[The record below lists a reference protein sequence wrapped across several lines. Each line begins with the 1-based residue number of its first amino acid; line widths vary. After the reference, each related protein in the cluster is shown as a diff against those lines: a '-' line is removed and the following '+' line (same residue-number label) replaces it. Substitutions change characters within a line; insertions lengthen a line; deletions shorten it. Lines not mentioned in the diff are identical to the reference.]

1 MSANSAAAALGLLR
15 LGGMQRSEL
24 FQLFTPEALALLGS
38 IGDLDAKADVVKLVS
53 ALRAEGYAP
62 GLVAAVLT
70 QAKLRR
76 RARKKFGDF
85 TDGML
90 FTEDGLEQ
98 ASRLQAAALHAGRFR
113 GAGIKQVADLGCG
126 LGAESMAMGAIE
138 LNVRAF
144 EIDEITAALAVFNLG
159 AFDNVEVEQAD
170 ITTLDLSKFEAL
182 FFDPARREL
191 DGKGERAAR
200 KFDPSQFSPNFD
212 WVLEQARTKPSG
224 IKLGPGHPHEAIA
237 QDAEAQWL
245 SIDGDLVELALWFG
259 EVKRPKV
266 ARAATVVNST
276 GRHEIVSD
284 TFESEPAEVG
294 AIKNF
299 IYEPDNAV
307 VRSHLIADLAR
318 QVDATLISKEIAY
331 LTSDSEIDSPMMRG
345 FRVIDEMAFDRKKL
359 KAYLRDRNIGTLEIK
374 KRGVDV
380 VPEQLRKELNL
391 KGEIAATLIL
401 TRVGDDHRALLA
413 EAL

>member
-1 MSANSAAAALGLLR
+1 MDRNEFAK
-15 LGGMQRSEL
+15 
-24 FQLFTPEALALLGS
+24 LFTPEALALLNA
-38 IGDLDAKADVVKLVS
+38 IGDLDAKADVLKLVS
-53 ALRAEGYAP
+53 ALRAEGYDP
-62 GLVAAVLT
+62 GLVAAVLS

-126 LGAESMAMGAIE
+126 LGAESMAMGAID

-144 EIDEITAALAVFNLG
+144 EIDEVTAALAVFNLG
-159 AFDNVEVEQAD
+159 AFENVEVEQAD
-170 ITTLDLSKFEAL
+170 ITTLDLSQFEAL

-191 DGKGERAAR
+191 DGKGERATR
-200 KFDPSQFSPNFD
+200 KFDPAQFSPNFN
-212 WVLEQARTKPSG
+212 WVLEQARTKPTG

-276 GRHEIVSD
+276 GRHEIVSE
-284 TFESEPAEVG
+284 TFESEPAEVSQL
-294 AIKNF
+294 KQF
-299 IYEPDNAV
+299 IYEPDNAI
-307 VRSHLIADLAR
+307 VRSHLIADLANE
-318 QVDATLISKEIAY
+318 VGATLISREIAY
-331 LTSDSEIDSPMMRG
+331 LTSDEQIDSPMMRG
-345 FRVIDEMAFDRKKL
+345 FRVLDEMAFDRKKL
-359 KAYLRDRNIGTLEIK
+359 KAYLRERNIGTLEIK

-380 VPEQLRKELNL
+380 VPEQLRKELSL

-401 TRVGDDHRALLA
+401 TRIGDDHRALLA
-413 EAL
+413 EPLT

>member
-1 MSANSAAAALGLLR
+1 
-15 LGGMQRSEL
+15 MQRAEL
-24 FQLFTPEALALLGS
+24 FKLFTPEALALLGS
-38 IGDLDAKADVVKLVS
+38 IGDLDAKADVLKLVS
-53 ALRAEGYAP
+53 ALRAEGYDP
-62 GLVAAVLT
+62 GLVAAVLS

-113 GAGIKQVADLGCG
+113 GAGITQVADLGCG
-126 LGAESMAMGAIE
+126 LGAESMAMGAID

-159 AFDNVEVEQAD
+159 SFDNVEVERAD
-170 ITTLDLSKFEAL
+170 ITTLDLSQFEAL

-200 KFDPSQFSPNFD
+200 KFDPAQFAPNFD
-212 WVLEQARTKPSG
+212 WVLAQARTKPTG
-224 IKLGPGHPHEAIA
+224 IKVGPGHPPEAIP

-245 SIDGDLVELALWFG
+245 SLDGDLVELGLWFG
-259 EVKRPKV
+259 DVKRPRV
-266 ARAATVVNST
+266 ARAATVVNAS
-276 GRHEIVSD
+276 GRHEIVSE
-284 TFESEPAEVG
+284 TFVSEPADVE
-294 AIKNF
+294 AIKQF

-318 QVDATLISKEIAY
+318 QVGATLISREIAY
-331 LTSDSEIDSPMMRG
+331 LSSDVEIDSPLMRG

-380 VPEQLRKELNL
+380 VPEQLRKELSL

-401 TRVGDDHRALLA
+401 TRVGDDHRALIAQPL
-413 EAL
+413 

>member
-1 MSANSAAAALGLLR
+1 MD
-15 LGGMQRSEL
+15 RSE
-24 FQLFTPEALALLGS
+24 FAKLFTPEALALLNA
-38 IGDLDAKADVVKLVS
+38 IGDLDAKADVLKLVS
-53 ALRAEGYAP
+53 ALRAEGYDP
-62 GLVAAVLT
+62 GLVAAVLS

-113 GAGIKQVADLGCG
+113 GAGISQVADLGCG
-126 LGAESMAMGAIE
+126 LGAESMAMGAID

-144 EIDEITAALAVFNLG
+144 EIDEVTAALAVFNLG

-170 ITTLDLSKFEAL
+170 ITTLDLSQFEAL

-191 DGKGERAAR
+191 DGKGERATR
-200 KFDPSQFSPNFD
+200 KFDPAQFSPNFN
-212 WVLEQARTKPSG
+212 WVLEQARTKPTG

-276 GRHEIVSD
+276 GRHEIVSE
-284 TFESEPAEVG
+284 TFESELAEVSTL
-294 AIKNF
+294 KQF

-318 QVDATLISKEIAY
+318 EVGASLISREIAY
-331 LTSDSEIDSPMMRG
+331 LSSDQEIESPMMRG

-359 KAYLRDRNIGTLEIK
+359 KAYLREQNIGTLEIK

-380 VPEQLRKELNL
+380 VPEQLRKEMSL

-401 TRVGDDHRALLA
+401 TRVGDDHRALIAQPL
-413 EAL
+413 

>member
-1 MSANSAAAALGLLR
+1 
-15 LGGMQRSEL
+15 MQRAEL
-24 FQLFTPEALALLGS
+24 FKLFTPEALALLGS
-38 IGDLDAKADVVKLVS
+38 IGDLDAKADVLKLVS
-53 ALRAEGYAP
+53 ALRAEGYDP
-62 GLVAAVLT
+62 GLVAAVLS

-113 GAGIKQVADLGCG
+113 GAGITQVADLGCG
-126 LGAESMAMGAIE
+126 LGAESMAMAAID

-170 ITTLDLSKFEAL
+170 ITTLDLSQFEAL

-200 KFDPSQFSPNFD
+200 KFDPAQFAPNFD
-212 WVLEQARTKPSG
+212 WVLEQARTKPTG
-224 IKLGPGHPHEAIA
+224 IKVGPGHPHDAIP

-245 SIDGDLVELALWFG
+245 SIDGDLVELGLWFG

-266 ARAATVVNST
+266 ARAATVVNAS
-276 GRHEIVSD
+276 GRHEIVSEA
-284 TFESEPAEVG
+284 FESEPLDVETLKQYV
-294 AIKNF
+294 
-299 IYEPDNAV
+299 YEPDNAV
-307 VRSHLIADLAR
+307 VRSHLIAELGR
-318 QVDATLISKEIAY
+318 EVGATLIAPEIAY
-331 LTSDSEIDSPMMRG
+331 LSSDEKIDSPMMRG

-380 VPEQLRKELNL
+380 VPEQLRKELAL

-413 EAL
+413 EPLR

>member
-1 MSANSAAAALGLLR
+1 
-15 LGGMQRSEL
+15 
-24 FQLFTPEALALLGS
+24 
-38 IGDLDAKADVVKLVS
+38 
-53 ALRAEGYAP
+53 
-62 GLVAAVLT
+62 
-70 QAKLRR
+70 
-76 RARKKFGDF
+76 
-85 TDGML
+85 ML

-138 LNVRAF
+138 LNVCAF

-170 ITTLDLSKFEAL
+170 IKTLDLSKFEAL

-284 TFESEPAEVG
+284 VFESEPAEVG

>member
-1 MSANSAAAALGLLR
+1 MD
-15 LGGMQRSEL
+15 RSE
-24 FQLFTPEALALLGS
+24 FAKLFTPEALALLNA
-38 IGDLDAKADVVKLVS
+38 IGDLDAKADVLKLVS
-53 ALRAEGYAP
+53 ALRAEGYDP
-62 GLVAAVLT
+62 GLVAAVLS

-113 GAGIKQVADLGCG
+113 GAGITQVADLGCG
-126 LGAESMAMGAIE
+126 LGAESMAMGAID

-144 EIDEITAALAVFNLG
+144 EIDEVTAALAVFNVG

-170 ITTLDLSKFEAL
+170 ITTLDLSQFEAL

-191 DGKGERAAR
+191 DGKGERATR
-200 KFDPSQFSPNFD
+200 KFDPAQFSPNFN
-212 WVLEQARTKPSG
+212 WVLEQARTKPTG

-276 GRHEIVSD
+276 GRHEIVSE
-284 TFESEPAEVG
+284 TFESEPADVSPL
-294 AIKNF
+294 KQF

-318 QVDATLISKEIAY
+318 EVGASLISREIAY
-331 LTSDSEIDSPMMRG
+331 LTSESEIDSPMMRG
-345 FRVIDEMAFDRKKL
+345 FRVVDEMAFDRKKL
-359 KAYLRDRNIGTLEIK
+359 KAYLRERNIGRLEIK

-380 VPEQLRKELNL
+380 VPEQLRKEMSL

-401 TRVGDDHRALLA
+401 TRVGDDHRALIAQPL
-413 EAL
+413 

>member
-1 MSANSAAAALGLLR
+1 
-15 LGGMQRSEL
+15 MQRAEL
-24 FQLFTPEALALLGS
+24 FKLFTPEALALLGS
-38 IGDLDAKADVVKLVS
+38 IGDLDAKADVLKLVS
-53 ALRAEGYAP
+53 ALRAEGYDP
-62 GLVAAVLT
+62 GLVAAVLS

-85 TDGML
+85 TDGMR

-113 GAGIKQVADLGCG
+113 GAGITQVADLGCG
-126 LGAESMAMGAIE
+126 LGAESMAMGAID

-159 AFDNVEVEQAD
+159 SFDNVEVEQAD
-170 ITTLDLSKFEAL
+170 ITTLDLSQFEAL

-200 KFDPSQFSPNFD
+200 KFDPAQFAPNFD
-212 WVLEQARTKPSG
+212 WVLAQARTKPTG
-224 IKLGPGHPHEAIA
+224 IKVGPGHPHEAIP

-245 SIDGDLVELALWFG
+245 SIDGDLVELGLWFG
-259 EVKRPKV
+259 DVKRPRV
-266 ARAATVVNST
+266 ARAATVVNAS
-276 GRHEIVSD
+276 GRHEIVSE
-284 TFESEPAEVG
+284 TFVSEPADVE
-294 AIKNF
+294 AIKQF

-318 QVDATLISKEIAY
+318 QVGATLISREIAY
-331 LTSDSEIDSPMMRG
+331 LSSDVEIDSPLMRG

-359 KAYLRDRNIGTLEIK
+359 KAYLRDRSIGTLEIK

-380 VPEQLRKELNL
+380 VPEQLRKEMSL

-401 TRVGDDHRALLA
+401 TRVGDDHRALIAQPL
-413 EAL
+413 

>member
-1 MSANSAAAALGLLR
+1 LPR
-15 LGGMQRSEL
+15 LERMDRSE
-24 FQLFTPEALALLGS
+24 FAKLFTPEALALLNA
-38 IGDLDAKADVVKLVS
+38 IGDLDAKADVLKLVS
-53 ALRAEGYAP
+53 ALRAEGYDP
-62 GLVAAVLT
+62 GLVAAVLS

-113 GAGIKQVADLGCG
+113 GAGITQVADLGCG
-126 LGAESMAMGAIE
+126 LGAESIAMGAID

-144 EIDEITAALAVFNLG
+144 EIDEVTAALAVFNLG
-159 AFDNVEVEQAD
+159 AFENVEVEQAD
-170 ITTLDLSKFEAL
+170 ITTLDLSQFEAL

-191 DGKGERAAR
+191 DGKGERATR
-200 KFDPSQFSPNFD
+200 KFDPAQFSPNFN
-212 WVLEQARTKPSG
+212 WVLEQARTKPTG

-237 QDAEAQWL
+237 EDAEAQWL

-276 GRHEIVSD
+276 GRHEIVSE
-284 TFESEPAEVG
+284 TFESEPADVS
-294 AIKNF
+294 ALKQF

-318 QVDATLISKEIAY
+318 EVGASLVSREIAY
-331 LTSDSEIDSPMMRG
+331 LSSDRQIDSPMMRG
-345 FRVIDEMAFDRKKL
+345 FRVIDEMSFDRKKL
-359 KAYLRDRNIGTLEIK
+359 KAYLRERNIGTLEIK

-380 VPEQLRKELNL
+380 VPEQLRKELSL

-401 TRVGDDHRALLA
+401 TRVGDDHRALIAQPL
-413 EAL
+413 

>member
-1 MSANSAAAALGLLR
+1 MDRNEFAK
-15 LGGMQRSEL
+15 
-24 FQLFTPEALALLGS
+24 LFTPEALALLNS

-53 ALRAEGYAP
+53 ALRAEGYDA
-62 GLVAAVLT
+62 GLVAAVLS

-113 GAGIKQVADLGCG
+113 GAGISEVADLGCG
-126 LGAESMAMGAIE
+126 IGAESIAMAAIE
-138 LNVRAF
+138 LNVKAF
-144 EIDEITAALAVFNLG
+144 EIDEITAAIAVFNLG
-159 AFDNVEVEQAD
+159 AFDNAEVAQAD
-170 ITTLDLSKFEAL
+170 ITQLDLAPFEAL

-191 DGKGERAAR
+191 DGKGERASR
-200 KFDPSQFSPNFD
+200 KFDPEQFSPNFN
-212 WVLEQARTKPSG
+212 WVLEQARTKPTG
-224 IKLGPGHPHEAIA
+224 IKLGPGHPHEAIPE
-237 QDAEAQWL
+237 DAEAQWL

-266 ARAATVVNST
+266 ARAATVVSAA
-276 GRHEIVSD
+276 GRHEIVS
-284 TFESEPAEVG
+284 EVAISEPAEI
-294 AIKNF
+294 APLKRF

-307 VRSHLIADLAR
+307 VRSHLIADLAFETG
-318 QVDATLISKEIAY
+318 ATLVSREIAY
-331 LTSDSEIDSPMMRG
+331 LSSDQQIDSPMMRG
-345 FRVIDEMAFDRKKL
+345 FEVIDELAFDRKKL
-359 KAYLRDRNIGTLEIK
+359 KAYLRDKNIGALEIK

-380 VPEQLRKELNL
+380 VPEQLRKELSL

-401 TRVGDDHRALLA
+401 TRIGDDHRALIAKPLR
-413 EAL
+413 

>member
-1 MSANSAAAALGLLR
+1 MD
-15 LGGMQRSEL
+15 RSE
-24 FQLFTPEALALLGS
+24 FAKLFTHEALALLNA
-38 IGDLDAKADVVKLVS
+38 IGDLDAKADVLKLVS
-53 ALRAEGYAP
+53 ALRAEGYDP
-62 GLVAAVLT
+62 GLVAAVLS

-113 GAGIKQVADLGCG
+113 GAGISQVADLGCG
-126 LGAESMAMGAIE
+126 LGAESMAMGAID

-144 EIDEITAALAVFNLG
+144 EIDEVTAALAVFNLG

-170 ITTLDLSKFEAL
+170 ITTLDLSQFEAL

-191 DGKGERAAR
+191 DGKGERATR
-200 KFDPSQFSPNFD
+200 KFDPAQFSPNFN
-212 WVLEQARTKPSG
+212 WVLEQASTKPTG

-276 GRHEIVSD
+276 GRHEIVSE
-284 TFESEPAEVG
+284 TFESEPADVS
-294 AIKNF
+294 ALKQF

-318 QVDATLISKEIAY
+318 EVGASLISREIAY
-331 LTSDSEIDSPMMRG
+331 LSSDKEIDSPMMRG
-345 FRVIDEMAFDRKKL
+345 FRVVDEMAFDRKKL
-359 KAYLRDRNIGTLEIK
+359 KAYLRERNIGTLEIK

-380 VPEQLRKELNL
+380 VPEQLRKEMSL

-401 TRVGDDHRALLA
+401 TRVGDDHRALIAQPL
-413 EAL
+413 

>member
-1 MSANSAAAALGLLR
+1 MD
-15 LGGMQRSEL
+15 RSE
-24 FQLFTPEALALLGS
+24 FAKLFTPEALALLNA
-38 IGDLDAKADVVKLVS
+38 IGDLDAKADVLKLVS
-53 ALRAEGYAP
+53 ALRAEGYDP
-62 GLVAAVLT
+62 GLVAAVLS

-113 GAGIKQVADLGCG
+113 GAGISQVADLGCG
-126 LGAESMAMGAIE
+126 LGAESMAMGAID

-144 EIDEITAALAVFNLG
+144 EIDEVTAALAVFNLG

-170 ITTLDLSKFEAL
+170 ITTLDLSQFEAL

-200 KFDPSQFSPNFD
+200 KFDPAQFSPNFN
-212 WVLEQARTKPSG
+212 WVLEQARTKPTG

-237 QDAEAQWL
+237 EDAEAQWL

-276 GRHEIVSD
+276 GRHEIVSE
-284 TFESEPAEVG
+284 TFESEPADV
-294 AIKNF
+294 APLKQF

-318 QVDATLISKEIAY
+318 EVGASLISREIAY
-331 LTSDSEIDSPMMRG
+331 LSSDKEIDSPMMRG
-345 FRVIDEMAFDRKKL
+345 FRVVDEMAFDRKKL
-359 KAYLRDRNIGTLEIK
+359 KAYLRERNIGRLEIK

-380 VPEQLRKELNL
+380 VPEQLRKEMSL

-401 TRVGDDHRALLA
+401 TRVGDDHRALIAQPL
-413 EAL
+413 

>member
-1 MSANSAAAALGLLR
+1 MD
-15 LGGMQRSEL
+15 RSE
-24 FQLFTPEALALLGS
+24 FAKLFTPEALALLNA
-38 IGDLDAKADVVKLVS
+38 IGDLDAKADVLKLVS
-53 ALRAEGYAP
+53 ALRAEGYDP
-62 GLVAAVLT
+62 GLVAAVLS

-126 LGAESMAMGAIE
+126 LGAESMAMGAID

-144 EIDEITAALAVFNLG
+144 EIDEVTAALAVFNLG
-159 AFDNVEVEQAD
+159 AFENVEVEQAD
-170 ITTLDLSKFEAL
+170 ITTLDLSQFEAL
-182 FFDPARREL
+182 FFDPSRREL
-191 DGKGERAAR
+191 DGKGERATR
-200 KFDPSQFSPNFD
+200 KFDPAQFSPNFN
-212 WVLEQARTKPSG
+212 WVLEQARTKPTG

-276 GRHEIVSD
+276 GRHEIVSE
-284 TFESEPAEVG
+284 TFESEPAEVSQL
-294 AIKNF
+294 KQF
-299 IYEPDNAV
+299 IYEPDNAI
-307 VRSHLIADLAR
+307 VRSHLIADLANE
-318 QVDATLISKEIAY
+318 VGATLISREIAY
-331 LTSDSEIDSPMMRG
+331 LTSDEQIDSPMMRG
-345 FRVIDEMAFDRKKL
+345 FRVLDEMAFDRKKL
-359 KAYLRDRNIGTLEIK
+359 KAYLRERNIGTLEIK

-380 VPEQLRKELNL
+380 VPEQLRKELSL

-401 TRVGDDHRALLA
+401 TRIGDDHRALLA
-413 EAL
+413 EPLT

>member
-1 MSANSAAAALGLLR
+1 MERA
-15 LGGMQRSEL
+15 EL
-24 FQLFTPEALALLGS
+24 FKLFTPEALALLGS

-53 ALRAEGYAP
+53 ALRAEGYDA

-113 GAGIKQVADLGCG
+113 GAGITQVADLGCG
-126 LGAESMAMGAIE
+126 LGAESMAMGAID

-144 EIDEITAALAVFNLG
+144 EIDEVTAALAVFNLG
-159 AFDNVEVEQAD
+159 AFENVEVEQAD
-170 ITTLDLSKFEAL
+170 ITTLNLSQFEAL

-200 KFDPSQFSPNFD
+200 KFDPAQFAPNFN
-212 WVLEQARTKPSG
+212 WVLEKARTKPTG
-224 IKLGPGHPHEAIA
+224 IKLGPGHPHDAIA
-237 QDAEAQWL
+237 EDAEAQWL

-259 EVKRPKV
+259 DVKRPKV
-266 ARAATVVNST
+266 SRAATVVNAT
-276 GRHEIVSD
+276 GRHEIVSEE
-284 TFESEPAEVG
+284 FESEVAEI
-294 AIKNF
+294 APLKQY

-318 QVDATLISKEIAY
+318 DVGATLISREIAY
-331 LTSDSEIDSPMMRG
+331 LSSDVEIDSPFMRG
-345 FRVIDEMAFDRKKL
+345 FKVIDEMAFDRKKL
-359 KAYLRDRNIGTLEIK
+359 KAYLRDKNIGTLEIK

-380 VPEQLRKELNL
+380 VPEQLRKEMSL

-401 TRVGDDHRALLA
+401 TRVGDDHRTLIA
-413 EAL
+413 EPLK

>member
-1 MSANSAAAALGLLR
+1 MDRNEFAK
-15 LGGMQRSEL
+15 
-24 FQLFTPEALALLGS
+24 LFTPEALALLNS
-38 IGDLDAKADVVKLVS
+38 IGDLDAKADVLKLVS
-53 ALRAEGYAP
+53 ALRAEGYDG
-62 GLVAAVLT
+62 GLVAAVLS

-113 GAGIKQVADLGCG
+113 GAGITEVADLGCG
-126 LGAESMAMGAIE
+126 IGAESLAMAAID
-138 LNVRAF
+138 LNVKAF
-144 EIDEITAALAVFNLG
+144 EIDEITAAIAVFNLG
-159 AFDNVEVEQAD
+159 AFENAEVAQAD
-170 ITTLDLSKFEAL
+170 ITELDLSVFEAL

-200 KFDPSQFSPNFD
+200 KFDPAQFAPNFN
-212 WVLEQARTKPSG
+212 WVLEQARTKPTG

-237 QDAEAQWL
+237 EDAEAQWL

-266 ARAATVVNST
+266 ARAATVVNSS
-276 GRHEIVSD
+276 GRHEIVS
-284 TFESEPAEVG
+284 EQMVSKPAEL
-294 AIKNF
+294 APLKRF

-307 VRSHLIADLAR
+307 VRSHLIADLALETG
-318 QVDATLISKEIAY
+318 ATLVSREIAY
-331 LTSDSEIDSPMMRG
+331 LSSDEQLDSPMMRG
-345 FRVIDEMAFDRKKL
+345 FEVVDEMAFDRKKL
-359 KAYLRDRNIGTLEIK
+359 KAYLRDKNIGTLEIK

-380 VPEQLRKELNL
+380 LPEQLRKEMSL

-401 TRVGDDHRALLA
+401 TRIGDDHRALIAKPLR
-413 EAL
+413 

>member
-1 MSANSAAAALGLLR
+1 MD
-15 LGGMQRSEL
+15 RSE
-24 FQLFTPEALALLGS
+24 FAKLFTPEALALLNA
-38 IGDLDAKADVVKLVS
+38 IGDLDAKADVLKLVS
-53 ALRAEGYAP
+53 ALRAEGYDP
-62 GLVAAVLT
+62 GLVAAVLS

-113 GAGIKQVADLGCG
+113 GAGISQVADLGCG
-126 LGAESMAMGAIE
+126 LGAESMAMGAID

-144 EIDEITAALAVFNLG
+144 EIDEVTAALAVFNLG

-170 ITTLDLSKFEAL
+170 ITTLDLSQFEAL

-191 DGKGERAAR
+191 DGKGERATR
-200 KFDPSQFSPNFD
+200 KFDPAQFSPNFN
-212 WVLEQARTKPSG
+212 WVLEQARTKPTG

-276 GRHEIVSD
+276 GRHEIVSE
-284 TFESEPAEVG
+284 TFESEPADVSPL
-294 AIKNF
+294 KQF

-318 QVDATLISKEIAY
+318 EVDASLISREIAY
-331 LTSDSEIDSPMMRG
+331 LSSDKEIDSPLMRG

-359 KAYLRDRNIGTLEIK
+359 KAYLREQNIGTLEIK

-380 VPEQLRKELNL
+380 VPEQLRKEMSL

-401 TRVGDDHRALLA
+401 TRVGDDHRALIAQPL
-413 EAL
+413 

>member
-1 MSANSAAAALGLLR
+1 
-15 LGGMQRSEL
+15 MQRAEL
-24 FQLFTPEALALLGS
+24 FKLFTPEALALLGS
-38 IGDLDAKADVVKLVS
+38 IGDLDAKADVLKLVS
-53 ALRAEGYAP
+53 ALRAEGYDP
-62 GLVAAVLT
+62 GLVAAVLS

-113 GAGIKQVADLGCG
+113 GAGITQVADLGCG
-126 LGAESMAMGAIE
+126 LGAESMAMGAID

-159 AFDNVEVEQAD
+159 SFENVEVEQAD
-170 ITTLDLSKFEAL
+170 ITTLDLSQFEAL

-200 KFDPSQFSPNFD
+200 KFDPAQFAPNFD
-212 WVLEQARTKPSG
+212 WVLAQARTKPTG
-224 IKLGPGHPHEAIA
+224 IKVGPGHPHEAIP

-245 SIDGDLVELALWFG
+245 SIDGDLVELGLWFG
-259 EVKRPKV
+259 DVKRPRV
-266 ARAATVVNST
+266 ARAATIVNAS
-276 GRHEIVSD
+276 GRHEIVSE
-284 TFESEPAEVG
+284 TFVSEPAEVEP
-294 AIKNF
+294 IKQF

-318 QVDATLISKEIAY
+318 QVDATLISREIAY
-331 LTSDSEIDSPMMRG
+331 LSSDVEIRSPLMRG

-380 VPEQLRKELNL
+380 VPEQLRKELSL

>member
-1 MSANSAAAALGLLR
+1 
-15 LGGMQRSEL
+15 MQRSEL

-126 LGAESMAMGAIE
+126 LGAESMAMGAID

-200 KFDPSQFSPNFD
+200 KFDPAQFSPNFD
-212 WVLEQARTKPSG
+212 WVLQQSRTKPTG
-224 IKLGPGHPHEAIA
+224 IKLGPGHPHDAIA

-266 ARAATVVNST
+266 ARAATVVNAT

-284 TFESEPAEVG
+284 VFESAPAEVAG
-294 AIKNF
+294 LKNY

-318 QVDATLISKEIAY
+318 EVGASLISREIAY
-331 LTSDSEIDSPMMRG
+331 LSSDREIDSPMMRG
-345 FRVIDEMAFDRKKL
+345 FRVVDEMAFDRKKL

-380 VPEQLRKELNL
+380 VPEQLRKEMSL

-401 TRVGDDHRALLA
+401 TRVGDDHRALIAQPL
-413 EAL
+413 

>member
-1 MSANSAAAALGLLR
+1 
-15 LGGMQRSEL
+15 MQRAEL
-24 FQLFTPEALALLGS
+24 FKLFTPEALALLGS
-38 IGDLDAKADVVKLVS
+38 IGDLDAKADVLKLVS
-53 ALRAEGYAP
+53 ALRAEGYDP
-62 GLVAAVLT
+62 GLVAAVLS

-113 GAGIKQVADLGCG
+113 GAGITQVADLGCG
-126 LGAESMAMGAIE
+126 LGAESMAMGAID
-138 LNVRAF
+138 LKVRAF

-159 AFDNVEVEQAD
+159 AFENVEVEQAD
-170 ITTLDLSKFEAL
+170 ITTLDLSQFEAL
-182 FFDPARREL
+182 FFDPARRDL

-200 KFDPSQFSPNFD
+200 KFDPAQFAPNFD
-212 WVLEQARTKPSG
+212 WVLAQARTKPTG
-224 IKLGPGHPHEAIA
+224 IKVGPGHPHEAIPH
-237 QDAEAQWL
+237 DAEAQWL
-245 SIDGDLVELALWFG
+245 SIDGDLVELGLWFG

-276 GRHEIVSD
+276 GRHEIVSE
-284 TFESEPAEVG
+284 TFESEPADVSALG
-294 AIKNF
+294 QF

-318 QVDATLISKEIAY
+318 QVGATLISREIAY
-331 LTSDSEIDSPMMRG
+331 LSSEVEINSPLMRG
-345 FRVIDEMAFDRKKL
+345 FRVLDEMAFDRKKL

-380 VPEQLRKELNL
+380 VPEQLRKELAL

-413 EAL
+413 ESL

>member
-1 MSANSAAAALGLLR
+1 
-15 LGGMQRSEL
+15 MQRSEL

-266 ARAATVVNST
+266 ARAATVVNSS

-284 TFESEPAEVG
+284 TFESEPAEVS

-331 LTSDSEIDSPMMRG
+331 LSSDSEIDSPMMRG

-380 VPEQLRKELNL
+380 VPELLRKELNL

>member
-1 MSANSAAAALGLLR
+1 VL
-15 LGGMQRSEL
+15 
-24 FQLFTPEALALLGS
+24 
-38 IGDLDAKADVVKLVS
+38 KLVS
-53 ALRAEGYAP
+53 ALRAKGYDP
-62 GLVAAVLT
+62 GLVAAVLS

-113 GAGIKQVADLGCG
+113 GAGISQVADLGCG
-126 LGAESMAMGAIE
+126 LGAESMAMGAID

-144 EIDEITAALAVFNLG
+144 EIDEVTAALAVFNLG

-170 ITTLDLSKFEAL
+170 ITTLDLSQFEAL

-191 DGKGERAAR
+191 DGKGERATR
-200 KFDPSQFSPNFD
+200 KFDPAQFSPNFN
-212 WVLEQARTKPSG
+212 WVLEQARTKPTG

-259 EVKRPKV
+259 EVKRPRV

-276 GRHEIVSD
+276 GRHEIVSE
-284 TFESEPAEVG
+284 TFESEPAEVSPL
-294 AIKNF
+294 KQF

-318 QVDATLISKEIAY
+318 EVGASLISREIAY
-331 LTSDSEIDSPMMRG
+331 LSSDQEIESPMMRG

-359 KAYLRDRNIGTLEIK
+359 KAYLREQNIGTLEIK

-380 VPEQLRKELNL
+380 VPEQLRKEMSL

-401 TRVGDDHRALLA
+401 TRVGDDHRALIAQPL
-413 EAL
+413 